1 MRCREQVHTGRTRLR
16 PYRYRDLDGQP
27 TGGRWPPTHHR
38 GCWVEYRAYKWRAT
52 GPYLLVKA
60 QIAGHNLR
68 DGDQRSRSL
77 GKASLI
83 GPEVT
88 VASRGV
94 VYVHSCPAAV
104 CPHVEWAISS
114 VLGTRVTLAWTAQPV
129 APGQLRAE
137 CVWTG
142 NAGTAARLAA
152 ALRPW
157 AMLRFEVTE
166 DPSPGCDGE
175 RLAYVPGR
183 GIFRSSVSANGD
195 LVVAEDQLR
204 ALRTTARTAE
214 DYEHALDR
222 LLGAAWDAELEPYR
236 HAGDGAPVTWLHQV
250 V

>member
-1 MRCREQVHTGRTRLR
+1 M
-16 PYRYRDLDGQP
+16 
-27 TGGRWPPTHHR
+27 
-38 GCWVEYRAYKWRAT
+38 
-52 GPYLLVKA
+52 
-60 QIAGHNLR
+60 
-68 DGDQRSRSL
+68 
-77 GKASLI
+77 
-83 GPEVT
+83 
-88 VASRGV
+88 ASRGV

-114 VLGTRVTLAWTAQPV
+114 VLGTRVALSWTAQPA

-137 CVWTG
+137 CVWSG
-142 NAGTAARLAA
+142 QAGTAAKLAA

-195 LVVAEDQLR
+195 LFATEDQLR
-204 ALRTTARTAE
+204 AMHATARTVE
-214 DYEHALDR
+214 DFEHALDR